1 MRKLVSYLCLI
12 VMAVG
17 MVTLLT
23 SQGTKA
29 EMENSSS
36 VLEQAFLATDAQ
48 VEQYSVRGFAVKKN
62 QWMEWED
69 VSRLAHAL
77 AASMN
82 MKNIK
87 QENTKQADENQVRL
101 YGQWDDQTH
110 IMVSVLSMKKSQMDV
125 QTITI
130 IKVDRQGNSW
140 QPLNSIQKRLRYTA
154 LFYGIPMEISTTLQG
169 TVAAYWNEKQQE
181 QIIGRVF
188 RTVGAKE
195 VEGLQSPKVTS
206 ISAYTPKIAEHI
218 VSRQRPINLQVAAH
232 YDQYRQKTH
241 VVIGSPVI
249 TVEY

>member
-1 MRKLVSYLCLI
+1 MRKLVSYICMI

-17 MVTLLT
+17 MVTLVT

-29 EMENSSS
+29 AMENPSS
-36 VLEQAFLATDAQ
+36 VLEQAFQATDAQ

-69 VSRLAHAL
+69 VFRLAQDL

-82 MKNIK
+82 IRNIK

-125 QTITI
+125 QTIMI
-130 IKVDRQGNSW
+130 IKVDRQGNS
-140 QPLNSIQKRLRYTA
+140 LRELKTIQERLRYTS
-154 LFYGIPMEISTTLQG
+154 LLYGIPMEISTTLQG
-169 TVAAYWNEKQQE
+169 TIAAQLSEKQQE
-181 QIIGRVF
+181 QIIHRVF
-188 RTVGAKE
+188 GEVGAKE
-195 VEGLQSPKVTS
+195 VEGLRSPKVTS

-218 VSRQRPINLQVAAH
+218 VSMQRPINLQVAAH
-232 YDQYRQKTH
+232 FDQYRQKTH